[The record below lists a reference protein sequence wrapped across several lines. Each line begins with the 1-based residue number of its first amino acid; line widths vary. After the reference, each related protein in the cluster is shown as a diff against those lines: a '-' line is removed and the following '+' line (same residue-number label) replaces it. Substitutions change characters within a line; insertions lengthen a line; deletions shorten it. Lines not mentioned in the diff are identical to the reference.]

1 MSFFM
6 IPRPEPSAYCS
17 MHQGNMIPTPGRYL
31 SVNAWYMGGV
41 DIIDFTAPRN
51 PREIAFF
58 DFNPDGA
65 TGSDNWSHYWYEQN
79 PKPGT
84 PVITYGQD
92 GVHKPGLRGLQGPRG
107 NRPPR
112 RRRPPEPAD
121 PRGGPPLD

>member
-1 MSFFM
+1 LGKWPGQSVATCKSVRD
-6 IPRPEPSAYCS
+6 IPSGSSSPS
-17 MHQGNMIPTPGRYL
+17 L
-31 SVNAWYMGGV
+31 
-41 DIIDFTAPRN
+41 APRN

-92 GVHKPGLRGLQGPRG
+92 GVHNPPTGRGFEVFRALVGIG
-107 NRPPR
+107 R
-112 RRRPPEPAD
+112 RAGVDHLNPQTQEEVLP
-121 PRGGPPLD
+121 